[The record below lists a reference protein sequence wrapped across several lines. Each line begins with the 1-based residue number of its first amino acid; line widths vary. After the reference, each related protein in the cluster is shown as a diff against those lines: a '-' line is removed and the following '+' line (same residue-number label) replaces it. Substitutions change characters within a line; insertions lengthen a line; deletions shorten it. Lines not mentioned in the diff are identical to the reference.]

1 MCFLFDI
8 NCNIRFIVRIQRN
21 LIMSKLPEDLP
32 ECMVFLLGKAYQKAH
47 AGFKKQ
53 LKKYG
58 LTNMQHLVLEGL
70 WYDEGMTAAE
80 LCKLLIIDKATASGI
95 LERMVDTDW
104 VVKKQDPGDGR
115 TLKLYTSDKAN
126 HLKETLIEERKK
138 ANKHILKKFT
148 LEEQLLLKRLLR
160 DLI

>member
-1 MCFLFDI
+1 MP
-8 NCNIRFIVRIQRN
+8 
-21 LIMSKLPEDLP
+21 KLPEDLP

-47 AGFKKQ
+47 SNFKKQ

-95 LERMVDTDW
+95 LERMAETGW
-104 VVKKQDPGDGR
+104 IMKKQDPDDGR
-115 TLKLYTSDKAN
+115 TQKLYPSEKAN
-126 HLKETLIEERKK
+126 QLKEKLIQERKK
-138 ANKHILKKFT
+138 ANQNILKKFSV
-148 LEEQLLLKRLLR
+148 EEQLLLKRLLR